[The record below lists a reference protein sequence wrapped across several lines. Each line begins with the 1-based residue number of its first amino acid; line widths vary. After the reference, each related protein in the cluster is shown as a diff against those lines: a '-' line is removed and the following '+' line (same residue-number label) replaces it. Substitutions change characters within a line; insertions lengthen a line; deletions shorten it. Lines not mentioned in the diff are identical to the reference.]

1 MKYLFKKSYVL
12 WVLGVFVLYL
22 LLDIFLSG
30 FYKTL
35 PLILAYAGTVNWWKL
50 SFSFLFTLLIGLL
63 VALNAVA
70 LFVRYRE
77 RQSCKEQSVLASIGG
92 IGGLAVGIC
101 PLCVTGVFPLLL
113 GLFGVSFSF
122 ASLPFQGLE
131 VQALVVVL
139 LGVSLWMI
147 EKK

>member
-1 MKYLFKKSYVL
+1 MKYFFKKPF
-12 WVLGVFVLYL
+12 VFWFAGIFILYL

-35 PLILAYAGTVNWWKL
+35 PLILAYANTVNWWKL
-50 SFSFLFTLLIGLL
+50 SFSFLFTFLIGLL

-77 RQSCKEQSVLASIGG
+77 RQSCKEQSVLAGIGG
-92 IGGLAVGIC
+92 IGGLVVGIC
-101 PLCVTGVFPLLL
+101 PLCVTGIFPLLL

-122 ASLPFQGLE
+122 ASLPFRGLE
-131 VQALVVVL
+131 IQALVMVL
-139 LGVSLWMI
+139 LGVSLWML